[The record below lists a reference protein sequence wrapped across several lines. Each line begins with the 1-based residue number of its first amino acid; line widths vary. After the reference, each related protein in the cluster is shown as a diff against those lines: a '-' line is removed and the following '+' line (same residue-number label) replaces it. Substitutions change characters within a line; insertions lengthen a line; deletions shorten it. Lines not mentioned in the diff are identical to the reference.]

1 MIRVFII
8 FCLFCGGLFAEV
20 KILSV
25 QQLQNGIAL
34 NFDKNIKKTD
44 FKYFLLQNKEKL
56 RYVYDIESQLQGSAR
71 VFEFQGDV
79 QIKVAQNS
87 QEKVRLVITSSKK
100 LSIDLKTNKKQAVF
114 TIPNAKLPQSDF
126 SIASLFEPRVSDKKL
141 SLESQN
147 KSSPKPI
154 ESQKTNTKKEEKKP
168 QPIKVTSNQNKNN
181 QSKMI
186 VIDPGHGG
194 KDCGAMGVDKV
205 CEKKIV
211 LNIGKHL
218 RDELKKRG
226 YRTYMTRDKDVFIG
240 LRQRTNLA
248 NNKNADLF
256 ISIHAN
262 AIPENRAKFEGV
274 ESYFLSTAR
283 SERAKKVAALENKD
297 DTEGMNY
304 FSKQS
309 FLNTLNTQRIVAS
322 NRLAIDIQYGML
334 QSLRSKYK
342 IVDGGVREGPFWV
355 LVGAVMPSVLLE
367 VGYIT
372 HPNEGKRLNQTTF
385 QKTIAK
391 GIADGVDGYFQKN
404 P

>member
-1 MIRVFII
+1 MIRIFII
-8 FCLFCGGLFAEV
+8 FCLFCSGLLAEV

-44 FKYFLLQNKEKL
+44 FKDFLLQNKEKL

-100 LSIDLKTNKKQAVF
+100 LSIDLKTNKKQAIF

-126 SIASLFEPRVSDKKL
+126 SIASLFEPQVSDKKP

-147 KSSPKPI
+147 KSNPKPV
-154 ESQKTNTKKEEKKP
+154 ESQKTSTKKEEKKP
-168 QPIKVTSNQNKNN
+168 QPIKVASNQNKNN
-181 QSKMI
+181 QSKTI

-226 YRTYMTRDKDVFIG
+226 YKTYMTRDKDVFIG

-355 LVGAVMPSVLLE
+355 LVGALMPSVLLE

-372 HPNEGKRLNQTTF
+372 HPNEGKRLNQIAF